1 MGLFKFPS
9 KKSSPDVP
17 RVTGKEILDKVSS
30 LWGELADL
38 DSELRDIC
46 DRQNKLH
53 EKLDDLESIAVDL
66 GVESGFPVYICPPQ
80 SN

>member
-17 RVTGKEILDKVSS
+17 RVTSKAILDKVDS
-30 LWGELADL
+30 LWSELADL
-38 DSELRDIC
+38 DSEMRGIC
-46 DRQNKLH
+46 ERQNALH

-66 GVESGFPVYICPPQ
+66 GEESSFPVFIYPA